1 MSMYAHTE
9 ACLFLT
15 ADNGGQILAGGNNW
29 PLRGWKGSLW
39 EGGLHGVGFVHSP
52 LLKKRGYVNKGLIH
66 VSDWFPT
73 LVGLARGS
81 LNGTLPLDGFDQWS
95 TIRWGVSCL
104 VVVPLLWVKPG
115 SVKSPSSKFNIA
127 LRPQRRLLGMGSP
140 GRLPE
145 FLHSSW
151 KTRPPLFQDCFF
163 LKPFP
168 DTVIVVAGVSLSGCK
183 LLLIQGHRSQ

>member
-1 MSMYAHTE
+1 MSMYAHIE

-52 LLKKRGYVNKGLIH
+52 LLKKCGYVNKGLIH

-73 LVGLARGS
+73 LVGLAQGS

-95 TIRWGVSCL
+95 TIR
-104 VVVPLLWVKPG
+104 
-115 SVKSPSSKFNIA
+115 
-127 LRPQRRLLGMGSP
+127 
-140 GRLPE
+140 
-145 FLHSSW
+145 
-151 KTRPPLFQDCFF
+151 
-163 LKPFP
+163 
-168 DTVIVVAGVSLSGCK
+168 
-183 LLLIQGHRSQ
+183 